1 MTPAAMLTVA
11 GVTAIAVSVFAGA
24 ETVMLALPLRPSMVA
39 VMVVE
44 PAASAVAMPEAVI
57 FATLALASVQVADAV
72 TSWEEPSLKLAVAL
86 NCSVA
91 PTERLAVAG
100 EAAMAVSVFCEGGDD
115 VVPPQPVLASSR
127 AMASEKSR
135 EYTSL

>member
-1 MTPAAMLTVA
+1 MV
-11 GVTAIAVSVFAGA
+11 VRVFAGA
-24 ETVMLALPLRPSMVA
+24 ETVILALPLTPPIVA

-57 FATLALASVQVADAV
+57 FATFALASVQVADAV
-72 TSWEEPSLKLAVAL
+72 TSWEEPSLKVPVAL

-91 PTERLAVAG
+91 PTERLTVVG
-100 EAAMAVSVFCEGGDD
+100 DAAMAVSVFCEGGDD

-127 AMASEKSR
+127 ATASEKNN
-135 EYTSL
+135 EYASL